1 VIEADVSSD
10 QQRVGRICMD
20 LHPGERLL
28 IGDTGVEVE
37 VVHKSGKAA
46 RLRVVAPRDMRI
58 SRESGAQQLQHG
70 IPSMAG

>member
-1 VIEADVSSD
+1 MSADT
-10 QQRVGRICMD
+10 QQRGQVCMD

-28 IGDTGVEVE
+28 LGDTGIEVE

-46 RLRVVAPRDMRI
+46 RLRVVAPRSVRI
-58 SRESGAQQLQHG
+58 KRDAPAKQLQRG